1 MSSAPTLAPAL
12 PVGQAAEHLQVKL
25 RPDLVVQPQFYE
37 GMTHYVVKDPIA
49 LKYFRFKVEEY
60 FLLQQFDGKNSLQ
73 EVKRLF
79 ERKYRPQTITVDDLL
94 RFAAQLHEAGLVQV
108 DTPDQAKALI
118 TRRRKNQWKRVWQF
132 LANILYIKIP
142 IIDPERLLTW
152 MYPYFRWIFT
162 RTFVVTSVCM
172 MLAALTSV
180 LANWTTFYSKLPDFH
195 SFFNWS
201 TIFYFWCSLAVVK
214 VIHEFGHGLTA
225 KHFGGE
231 VHEMGMLFLVLTP
244 ALYCDVTDSWL
255 LPSKWKRIWISAA
268 GIYVEC
274 FLASLATFVWWK
286 TEPGVLNS
294 LMLAT
299 MFICSVNTV
308 LFNANP
314 LLRYDGYYVMSD
326 WLEIPNLRIKST
338 QFFTYAFQEKVLGL
352 EVPVQS
358 YMPRSRRTLFVVYAI
373 ASYLYRWLV
382 TFSILFFLY
391 QFLKPYKLGSISA
404 MIAIGS
410 LVPLVGMPVFQIFK
424 FVGQPG
430 RMRKV
435 KKLRAAACFAAFAAV
450 VVAILMI
457 PTPLHVSG
465 TLVVAPADPAPV
477 YAEVPGQ
484 VVRYYVRDGD
494 HVKAGETIATLSNLE
509 KLRRRVELEEQIETN
524 RAQHDA
530 LFLSPDPSEH
540 NLAKVHLELAEKLE
554 PAVAELSDQ
563 IGKLT
568 LVAPKDGVVIGMP
581 HPETVGQWLRP
592 GGAGTANGKNK
603 ASDPV
608 CVVADPTKLEAHMI
622 IDQSDVDLI
631 RELDHPVAWVKV
643 YGNGPRTFKSRVD
656 AVAKR
661 NREDIPPELSNLA
674 GGEIATK
681 PDQETGQVRPLT
693 PVYDVTIPIEN
704 PDLTL
709 EPGQRGYARVD
720 AGHAS
725 LGWWLWRLITKTF
738 HFTL

>member
-12 PVGQAAEHLQVKL
+12 PAGQAAEHLRVKL

-37 GMTHYVVKDPIA
+37 GMTHYVVKDPIG

-60 FLLQQFDGKNSLQ
+60 FLLQQFDGKNTLQ
-73 EVKRLF
+73 DVKRLF
-79 ERKYRPQTITVDDLL
+79 ERKYRPQTITVDDLI
-94 RFAAQLHEAGLVQV
+94 RFASQLHEAGLIQV

-118 TRRRKNQWKRVWQF
+118 TRRRKNRWKRVWQF
-132 LANILYIKIP
+132 FANILFIKIP
-142 IIDPERLLTW
+142 VIDPERLLTW

-162 RTFVVTSVCM
+162 PAFVVTSVAM
-172 MLAALTSV
+172 MGAALISV
-180 LANWTTFYSKLPDFH
+180 LANWHTFYERLPSFQ
-195 SFFNWS
+195 SFFNWH
-201 TIFYFWCSLAVVK
+201 TILYFWLSLAIVK
-214 VIHEFGHGLTA
+214 IIHEFGHGLTA

-231 VHEMGMLFLVLTP
+231 VHEMGLLFLVLTP

-286 TEPGVLNS
+286 TEQGVLNS

-299 MFICSVNTV
+299 MFICSVNTI

-314 LLRYDGYYVMSD
+314 LLRYDGYYVLAD

-338 QFFTYAFQEKVLGL
+338 QFFTYFFQEKILGL
-352 EVPVQS
+352 EIPVQS
-358 YMPRSRRTLFVVYAI
+358 YLPRSRRVLFVTYAI

-404 MIAIGS
+404 MLAVGS
-410 LVPLVGMPVFQIFK
+410 LIPLVAVPIYQMFK

-435 KKLRAAACFAAFAAV
+435 KKARAAAFFAAFAALV
-450 VVAILMI
+450 AAILMI
-457 PTPLHVSG
+457 PTPLQVSG
-465 TLVVAPADPAPV
+465 SLVLTPARPEPV

-484 VVRYYVRDGD
+484 VVTYYVRDGD
-494 HVKAGETIATLSNLE
+494 PVKPGDPIAELSNLD
-509 KLRRRVELEEQIETN
+509 KLRERRHRQEEIDLN
-524 RAQHDA
+524 MAKHDV
-530 LFLSPDPSEH
+530 LYLSDDPAERD
-540 NLAKVHLELAEKLE
+540 LAKVYLETAQKLE
-554 PAVAELSDQ
+554 PAMETLIQQ

-568 LVAPKDGVVIGMP
+568 LRAPRPGVVMGMP
-581 HPETVGQWLRP
+581 DPETVGQWLRP
-592 GGAGTANGKNK
+592 GGGGPDGK
-603 ASDPV
+603 ASKPL
-608 CVVADPTKLEAHMI
+608 CEVANPKRLEAHLI
-622 IDQSDVDLI
+622 VDQSDVDLI
-631 RELDHPVAWVKV
+631 REKNHPRAWLKV
-643 YGNGPRTFKSRVD
+643 YGTSERTFKSRVEE
-656 AVAKR
+656 VAKR

-674 GGEIATK
+674 GGEIATEADK
-681 PDQETGQVRPLT
+681 KTGQVK
-693 PVYDVTIPIEN
+693 PVSAVYEVVIPIDN
-704 PDLTL
+704 GDLIL
-709 EPGQRGYARVD
+709 QPGLRGFARID
-720 AGHAS
+720 AGNAT
-725 LGWWLWRLITKTF
+725 LGWWLWRLIAKTF